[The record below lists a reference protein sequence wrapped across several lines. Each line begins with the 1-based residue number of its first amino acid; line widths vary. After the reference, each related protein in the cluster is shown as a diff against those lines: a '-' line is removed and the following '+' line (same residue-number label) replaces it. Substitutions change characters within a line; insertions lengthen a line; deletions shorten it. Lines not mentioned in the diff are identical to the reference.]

1 MNSTMKTILALV
13 TIVGSVFTGYLF
25 LDARFAKCADVKAVE
40 RRLDYKIENDKLM
53 GMRSRQW
60 QLQDKYPDAS
70 KAPQE
75 TQQQMKEIGADL
87 EMQKEKVKK
96 MEVQ

>member
-1 MNSTMKTILALV
+1 MKLTIASVVALL
-13 TIVGSVFTGYLF
+13 TIIGAAFSGFFF

-53 GMRSRQW
+53 GMRARQW
-60 QLQDKYPDAS
+60 QLQDKYPNVS
-70 KAPQE
+70 VAPQE
-75 TQQQMKEIGADL
+75 TQQQLKEIGADL

-96 MEVQ
+96 MEGQ